1 MYGAAISVA
10 VSARRVHENFWS
22 NAMHIRPNQP
32 NPNIQLDALHAAEKA
47 AAKAEAARTRRKLQ
61 EFASELD
68 GEAYVVEVE
77 AHEEQPGNPRRQG
90 SPQKKKEAADS
101 LPEDHA
107 VSDWA

>member
-1 MYGAAISVA
+1 
-10 VSARRVHENFWS
+10 
-22 NAMHIRPNQP
+22 MHIRPNQL

-61 EFASELD
+61 EFSSELD

-77 AHEEQPGNPRRQG
+77 AHEEPDERAGNPRNRG
-90 SPQKKKEAADS
+90 SQQKKKEVADS
-101 LPEDHA
+101 PPEDHA